1 MSTTDADWL
10 NLSQAAEIL
19 GVHPSTLRAWADK
32 GDIPAHRT
40 PGKHRRFRRA
50 EIETWAAARR
60 DAKASFSGQ
69 LIIQTTLG
77 RTRLQMAEGRLNTMP
92 WYQRLDETRKREFR
106 EAGRRLLAG
115 LMRYL
120 DSADTS
126 ADDAAHGEEALA
138 EAQAVGRDYAR
149 LGRNAGMTLSATVTL
164 YLFFRDFLYDSVVD
178 VYQASGQRAPR
189 EWAEMHRRTT
199 RYTNAVLL
207 ALVETGESSGQEGS
221 GGK

>member
-1 MSTTDADWL
+1 MSAPAPATDDWL

-60 DAKASFSGQ
+60 DAKTSFSGQ
-69 LIIQTTLG
+69 LIIQNALG
-77 RTRLQMAEGRLNTMP
+77 RTRLQMAEGRLNALP
-92 WYQRLDETRKREFR
+92 WYQRLDENRKREFR

-120 DSADTS
+120 DSAAPP
-126 ADDAAHGEEALA
+126 ADDPAQGDGALA
-138 EAQAVGRDYAR
+138 EAQAVGREYAR
-149 LGRNAGMTLSATVTL
+149 LGHSAQMALSEIIAL

-189 EWAEMHRRTT
+189 AWAEMHRRIT
-199 RYTNAVLL
+199 RFTNAVLL
-207 ALVETGESSGQEGS
+207 ALVEAVEVRDQNH
-221 GGK
+221 

>member
-1 MSTTDADWL
+1 VTSTSDPDWL

-69 LIIQTTLG
+69 LIIQNTLG

-92 WYQRLDETRKREFR
+92 WYQRLDEGRKREFR

-115 LMRYL
+115 LMHYL
-120 DSADTS
+120 DSPEE
-126 ADDAAHGEEALA
+126 DAGGEDALTEA
-138 EAQAVGRDYAR
+138 EAVGQTYAR
-149 LGRNAGMTLSATVTL
+149 LGQSAEMALSETIAL
-164 YLFFRDFLYDSVVD
+164 YLYFRDFLYESVVD

-207 ALVETGESSGQEGS
+207 ALVKAAENARKEEL
-221 GGK
+221 